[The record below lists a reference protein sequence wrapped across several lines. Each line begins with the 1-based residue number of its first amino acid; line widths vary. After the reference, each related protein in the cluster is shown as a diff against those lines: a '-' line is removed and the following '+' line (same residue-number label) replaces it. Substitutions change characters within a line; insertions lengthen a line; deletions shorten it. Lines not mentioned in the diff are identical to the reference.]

1 MCHFSKPQ
9 NIISRQTWKK
19 PICLCSNNLYH
30 LNTARYV
37 GLRSALLSKSVLNE
51 CYIKKL
57 LLRSKIPVS
66 NQYGEYSVCGDVED
80 VKKMIISP
88 DATTLVCLWS
98 VKELMSQ
105 QLRRI
110 HIEPTRRRDAKGN
123 IALTTR
129 IGHHSH
135 ELGIMK
141 IMSLCWAPNPCEIGR
156 TSRILFTCTSLL
168 ENANNVACLSNLDS
182 PEDDNNSYFNLNQT
196 SWSCAWSPR
205 GGQFA
210 VGLETH
216 CVLVDMETKKK
227 SKLYCDSSAV
237 YTIAM
242 SQQVCILA
250 CVCVYM
256 CVCVRTCLKIKHSA
270 LDFESHEVS
279 PF

>member
-1 MCHFSKPQ
+1 M
-9 NIISRQTWKK
+9 
-19 PICLCSNNLYH
+19 
-30 LNTARYV
+30 
-37 GLRSALLSKSVLNE
+37 SKSVLNE